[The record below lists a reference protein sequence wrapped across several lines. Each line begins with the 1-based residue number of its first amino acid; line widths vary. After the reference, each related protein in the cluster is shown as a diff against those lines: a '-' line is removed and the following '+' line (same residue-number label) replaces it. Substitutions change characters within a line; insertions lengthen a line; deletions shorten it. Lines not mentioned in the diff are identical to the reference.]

1 MPYKVNLRCSAIK
14 KSIRFLVDLNLIFF
28 YFVKVSEIP
37 RDDLFIVFLIFLVA
51 ASEIYEIS
59 SFDMWL

>member
-59 SFDMWL
+59 SFDL

>member
-1 MPYKVNLRCSAIK
+1 MTNKLNLCCSAIK

-28 YFVKVSEIP
+28 YFMKVSEIP

-59 SFDMWL
+59 SYDM